1 MGYRYLNA
9 DWVAMMSQD
18 DRELLQDLYNLFAEQ
33 CGRLSEF
40 LAQIPKNPPVDS
52 QAANAL
58 ADLLHKTRGSASSLG
73 ILHIPDAMRAL
84 EAEVRSGAAW
94 DSVESTLRTLH
105 SQLNEALGEFRS
117 YIEAQAGR

>member
-1 MGYRYLNA
+1 MNCCRISTTFSPSSAGGCQSSWRKSPRTHPY
-9 DWVAMMSQD
+9 
-18 DRELLQDLYNLFAEQ
+18 
-33 CGRLSEF
+33 
-40 LAQIPKNPPVDS
+40 
-52 QAANAL
+52 AL

-84 EAEVRSGAAW
+84 EPEVRSGAAW

-117 YIEAQAGR
+117 YIEAQDGR

>member
-84 EAEVRSGAAW
+84 
-94 DSVESTLRTLH
+94 
-105 SQLNEALGEFRS
+105 
-117 YIEAQAGR
+117 AGQRGIR

>member
-58 ADLLHKTRGSASSLG
+58 AALLHKTRGSASSLG

-117 YIEAQAGR
+117 YIEAQDGR